1 MLKAVCTANNRRKNE
16 KLVNVIKRGSSDFN
30 NEIEKMSHDETE
42 IEKPDKIV
50 DNVEKIQ
57 N

>member
-1 MLKAVCTANNRRKNE
+1 MCTANNRRKNE